1 MKEKILDFWSKAV
14 AFVKKNLV
22 VCISCLAAL
31 IVVITVIAVVAALN
45 REPSSSND
53 GAWGYGITEDIPEFD
68 GECDSIDESGDDYFV
83 AYYSDVSGN
92 EVTEYIA
99 EIEQKCEIKFKGD
112 KYPRSAVYGD
122 RIIAVHYN
130 VTEKMFSVTVV
141 SKNIENTDIFG
152 ASQ

>member
-1 MKEKILDFWSKAV
+1 MKEKILDFWNKAV
-14 AFVKKNLV
+14 AFAKNNRV

-31 IVVITVIAVVAALN
+31 VVVVTAIVVIAVVG
-45 REPSSSND
+45 REPSDSKD

-68 GECDSIDESGDDYFV
+68 GKCDSIDESGKDYFV

-92 EVTEYIA
+92 EVSEYIA

-130 VTEKMFSVTVV
+130 VTEKKFSVTVV

-152 ASQ
+152 ANQ